1 MQRTAVPIEFI
12 DSLEEKK
19 HIMLYY
25 DDLEYARLVEFR
37 FLKNGLSKGE
47 SCIYATGED
56 SGQIVLSLLRYGIPL
71 ESFLSKKI
79 QVFYIPPVS
88 GTTEE
93 ILSHCKKQANR
104 ILSDVRKPFRIV
116 SRIVSDVS
124 TVQGISAELEMEKCI
139 HGCFEDFGGM
149 LMCPYNISSIEKKNR
164 LEWIQ
169 SLYSQHHA
177 VIYLPEVGEGG
188 VICPFLEVPKTN

>member
-1 MQRTAVPIEFI
+1 MQSTVVPIEFI
-12 DSLEEKK
+12 DSLDEKK

-25 DDLEYARLVEFR
+25 DDPECARLVEFR
-37 FLKNGLSKGE
+37 FLKNGLARGE
-47 SCIYATGED
+47 SCIYATDED
-56 SGQIVLSLLRYGIPL
+56 SGSVVLSLLRYGIPL

-79 QVFYIPPVS
+79 QVFHIPPVS

-104 ILSDVRKPFRIV
+104 ILFDVKKPFRVI

-124 TVQGISAELEMEKCI
+124 TEQGMSAELEMEKMI
-139 HGCFEDFGGM
+139 HACFEDFGGM
-149 LMCPYNISSIEKKNR
+149 LMCPYHISSIEKKNR

-177 VIYLPEVGEGG
+177 VIYLPKMAESG
-188 VICPFLEVPKTN
+188 VICPC